1 MARTKSSSQNATA
14 NQKSKVSN
22 DRVLKRKLVAEQR
35 EWMLEQKKKAKNTKD
50 ADDISTLDEKEAS
63 DDDSGVEDVS
73 DMHDYE
79 KLTKKELEALCK
91 GRGLIIKGSKK
102 DLIEALNNCET
113 DEKSKEAL
121 AQDEATTVGEEVNP
135 EKETVEIDTDES
147 KAETVDFTR
156 LSRKELE
163 ALCQDKGL
171 SVKGNKKDLIKTLEK
186 ASEVVEVLEEN
197 AMEVATEVSACIQEN
212 TEIVKEVVVEDESV
226 TINTAEEEVRE
237 EESAEKTSAKSEDA
251 EATPEPEKNYMAMTK
266 RELEA
271 LCTKNNLSAK
281 GNKKDLTERLI
292 EFDSTL
298 STGKASGDEAAAVEV
313 NSEITPSEDLT
324 ANDKDESEASGEVDQ
339 AAVEDSAVHNEPEPE
354 ESIEN
359 DEPASKDI
367 LENAETAPEASSLV
381 EGDAPEISAGADN
394 VTDQVMSTPEE
405 VAVEDHATVNMETN
419 DKIIPVEQ
427 DDTDFTKMTKKQ
439 LEALCKEHN
448 LSIKGNKAELIER
461 LQSLKKISAEAPA
474 SNSEALSDVVTE
486 KTAVEEK
493 EHNDSPDL
501 AEVASEET
509 VQNETNIETE
519 TEEVASE
526 VSQAVEDTSVETVAG
541 KTAEENSEEDAK
553 ITNSP
558 DNETVEN
565 TEVVQI
571 TEETVQIPEDDV
583 EMSDDKVDY
592 ESMTKKELEAL
603 CKEKGLLVK
612 GNKRDLI
619 ERLQTESEMQQ
630 TAQAGDEA
638 KTADEEPVMAKEA
651 DVPDPEVGGEI
662 AMEVDSSDTVTESV
676 SEVETREQIVLEHT
690 VPEYEMDLSVKTRE
704 ELEELCRSLLNR
716 MKATSSQ
723 DSVTAKITDQS
734 EEAALGGSADQV
746 EEEEKE
752 VAEADNVEVEPI
764 THVEETAILVE
775 ESAIPS
781 GQPAPQEEEPAC
793 QLAQE
798 VESAIQEQLVPLVD
812 ESVLQVDEPSAKE
825 VENAIQD
832 EPALEVDEPAA
843 EEAENATED
852 ESAPQIE
859 ESASQLKES
868 SQPEEP
874 ACEEDDATTPAEDI
888 EVASVDKVTVP
899 EIEAGGEDAETPT
912 SGKFSY
918 SLDPSTIAELV
929 QRKEADKLTKEDLFN
944 MFLLTAQES
953 ISNGQK
959 IVDLEKRLE
968 ETEARIEKIEVVT
981 SCDAVSVADTLPE
994 VCLEDLQAASQE
1006 VAPLEAASEEAAS
1019 EEAGLEKDALEEV
1032 SAEEAAEQLE
1042 VPEAQSISATVQAEL
1057 PAENVVETEAED
1069 GLAKEALDSS
1079 VDIEEKLPEEIMESP
1094 VDKPAEAIDTPEEN
1108 SKDLEESVTSPIEVA
1123 EEDITTQIEQV
1134 EKTNTRVTRK
1144 RAKVKKILLVVSGFS
1159 IFV

>member
-1 MARTKSSSQNATA
+1 
-14 NQKSKVSN
+14 
-22 DRVLKRKLVAEQR
+22 
-35 EWMLEQKKKAKNTKD
+35 
-50 ADDISTLDEKEAS
+50 
-63 DDDSGVEDVS
+63 
-73 DMHDYE
+73 
-79 KLTKKELEALCK
+79 
-91 GRGLIIKGSKK
+91 
-102 DLIEALNNCET
+102 
-113 DEKSKEAL
+113 
-121 AQDEATTVGEEVNP
+121 
-135 EKETVEIDTDES
+135 
-147 KAETVDFTR
+147 
-156 LSRKELE
+156 
-163 ALCQDKGL
+163 
-171 SVKGNKKDLIKTLEK
+171 
-186 ASEVVEVLEEN
+186 
-197 AMEVATEVSACIQEN
+197 
-212 TEIVKEVVVEDESV
+212 
-226 TINTAEEEVRE
+226 
-237 EESAEKTSAKSEDA
+237 
-251 EATPEPEKNYMAMTK
+251 
-266 RELEA
+266 
-271 LCTKNNLSAK
+271 
-281 GNKKDLTERLI
+281 
-292 EFDSTL
+292 
-298 STGKASGDEAAAVEV
+298 
-313 NSEITPSEDLT
+313 
-324 ANDKDESEASGEVDQ
+324 
-339 AAVEDSAVHNEPEPE
+339 
-354 ESIEN
+354 
-359 DEPASKDI
+359 
-367 LENAETAPEASSLV
+367 
-381 EGDAPEISAGADN
+381 
-394 VTDQVMSTPEE
+394 
-405 VAVEDHATVNMETN
+405 
-419 DKIIPVEQ
+419 
-427 DDTDFTKMTKKQ
+427 
-439 LEALCKEHN
+439 
-448 LSIKGNKAELIER
+448 
-461 LQSLKKISAEAPA
+461 
-474 SNSEALSDVVTE
+474 
-486 KTAVEEK
+486 
-493 EHNDSPDL
+493 
-501 AEVASEET
+501 
-509 VQNETNIETE
+509 
-519 TEEVASE
+519 
-526 VSQAVEDTSVETVAG
+526 
-541 KTAEENSEEDAK
+541 
-553 ITNSP
+553 
-558 DNETVEN
+558 
-565 TEVVQI
+565 
-571 TEETVQIPEDDV
+571 
-583 EMSDDKVDY
+583 
-592 ESMTKKELEAL
+592 
-603 CKEKGLLVK
+603 
-612 GNKRDLI
+612 
-619 ERLQTESEMQQ
+619 MQQ

-752 VAEADNVEVEPI
+752 VAEADTVEVEPI

-798 VESAIQEQLVPLVD
+798 VESAIQEVLVPLVD
-812 ESVLQVDEPSAKE
+812 EPALQVDEPSAKE
-825 VENAIQD
+825 LENAIQD

-843 EEAENATED
+843 EEAKNATQD

-868 SQPEEP
+868 SQSEEP
-874 ACEEDDATTPAEDI
+874 ACEEDDATTPTQDT
-888 EVASVDKVTVP
+888 EVASIDMVTVP

-944 MFLLTAQES
+944 MFLLTAQAS

-1006 VAPLEAASEEAAS
+1006 VAPLEAASEQAAS

-1042 VPEAQSISATVQAEL
+1042 VPEIQSISATVQAEL

-1069 GLAKEALDSS
+1069 GPAKEALDSS
-1079 VDIEEKLPEEIMESP
+1079 VNIEEKLPEEIMESP